1 MVSVQLIEILRTAY
15 WLQIDKNCNQMI
27 TNIDNDITN
36 IDM

>member
-1 MVSVQLIEILRTAY
+1 MVSVQVNAILRSAY
-15 WLQIDKNCNQMI
+15 WLLIDKNCNQMI